1 MSDFKNMLIND
12 VTFVYPKLNSA
23 YQYNS
28 VEKRSDQCSED
39 TPGAYWSCGFT
50 LPKPEAIKL
59 WNAAKDHFNECKS
72 RNSKLGDFKTIH
84 SYKENEDD
92 TITFGTKKNCKT
104 SKGKPNRPI
113 PVVDKDKKPLEDR
126 AFWSGSTGA
135 IKFSMLPTFNPSKN
149 EWGISFLLDAVQVKH
164 AEYADISE
172 DFGIMSDDT
181 PKDSGDAP
189 FGQSK
194 ETVIFGD
201 QETTVTTENK
211 DNKSDFFDDE
221 IPF

>member
-28 VEKRSDQCSED
+28 IEKKSYQCDED
-39 TPGAYWSCGFT
+39 TPGAFWSCSFT
-50 LPKPEAIKL
+50 LPKPEAINL

-92 TITFGTKKNCKT
+92 TITFGSKKACKT
-104 SKGKPNRPI
+104 SKGKPSRPI
-113 PVVDKDKKPLEDR
+113 VVVDKDKKPLEDR
-126 AFWSGSTGA
+126 GFWSGSTGA

-149 EWGISFLLDAVQVKH
+149 EWGITFYLDAVQVKH

-172 DFGIMSDDT
+172 DFGIMPDDT
-181 PKDSGDAP
+181 PKETQPDDPFSTPPSSKPTTDA
-189 FGQSK
+189 GSSNL
-194 ETVIFGD
+194 D
-201 QETTVTTENK
+201 
-211 DNKSDFFDDE
+211 FDDE